1 MQVSILLLSSNVKDF
16 LTMIRD
22 EREADIYRLIVGSKL
37 RFPKARSAGLY
48 RYIRSNDKT
57 MYVSI
62 VTLKQLFIL
71 TRSLRCCRHLHNQL
85 ETS

>member
-37 RFPKARSAGLY
+37 RFPKARSAGY
-48 RYIRSNDKT
+48 TATSAAT
-57 MYVSI
+57 
-62 VTLKQLFIL
+62 TKQC
-71 TRSLRCCRHLHNQL
+71 T
-85 ETS
+85 